1 LAIFEVNGKKSRPRP
16 MYRFI
21 AKELKADIISGVYA
35 DGAPFPSEADLQN
48 AYDVSRV
55 TVRSALKLL
64 EQEGLIKRRQGSGT
78 VVSGR
83 AIHKSLDT
91 LLDFHREATQHLRN
105 PRSQVLSLIERPSR
119 AQERLIL
126 GLQSSENLIELKR
139 LRFLDEDPVV
149 LQTTCLPRD
158 LMQGV
163 EADDLNNRS
172 LYDYLKREKYVQLA
186 YADSVLEPYS
196 IDKHD
201 ATWLKL
207 APGAAVMRAHRTAVD
222 QKGRTV
228 EYSINLIRGDYFKYS
243 YRLMADE
250 MAP

>member
-1 LAIFEVNGKKSRPRP
+1 MATFDMNENKSRPRP

-21 AKELKADIISGVYA
+21 ARELKADIISGVYA
-35 DGAPFPSEADLQN
+35 DGASFPSEADLQN
-48 AYDVSRV
+48 AYGVSRV
-55 TVRSALKLL
+55 TVRSALKIL

-83 AIHKSLDT
+83 AIHKSLNT
-91 LLDFHREATQHLRN
+91 LLDFHREATLHLRN
-105 PRSQVLSLIERPSR
+105 PRSQVLSLAERPSR
-119 AQERLIL
+119 ARERLIL
-126 GLQSSENLIELKR
+126 GLEGAENLVELKR

-149 LQTTCLPRD
+149 LQTTCLPLD

-163 EADDLNNRS
+163 SSAELKNRS
-172 LYDYLKREKYVQLA
+172 LYDFLQKERNIQLS

-196 IDKHD
+196 IDKRD
-201 ATWLKL
+201 AAWLKL

-222 QKGRTV
+222 KTGRTV

-243 YRLMADE
+243 YRLMANE
-250 MAP
+250 MEP